1 MPIYICRWQNGNFSA
16 VNAHSREHAIL
27 LLDEIGNAEACELF
41 PVENFMVHFRLKDE
55 ADNIEGA
62 SPLELQGFGGEMLRM
77 LYDRV
82 YPVYAKA
89 CVEADE
95 AWNEDGPMPPKKVEG
110 VLKKLNEAIIAERTR
125 QWGAIKQ
132 SGLRRFH
139 RFPTR
144 LSLAVTV
151 DRAGK
156 LAILQGVSTDLGE
169 GGIGGIV
176 DGDLEP
182 GEYVVLTICDSQLKT
197 QLEPRARVSY
207 RRNNHYGF
215 AFSDVGLTEQA
226 NVRQFCGRYVS
237 G

>member
-77 LYDRV
+77 LYERV

-95 AWNEDGPMPPKKVEG
+95 AWNEDGPMPFKKVEG
-110 VLKKLNEAIIAERTR
+110 VLKKLNEAISAERTR
-125 QWGAIKQ
+125 QWGATKQ

-139 RFPTR
+139 RFPAR

-176 DGDLEP
+176 DGDLQP
-182 GEYVVLTICDSQLKT
+182 GEYVLLSTTVL
-197 QLEPRARVSY
+197 
-207 RRNNHYGF
+207 
-215 AFSDVGLTEQA
+215 
-226 NVRQFCGRYVS
+226 
-237 G
+237 